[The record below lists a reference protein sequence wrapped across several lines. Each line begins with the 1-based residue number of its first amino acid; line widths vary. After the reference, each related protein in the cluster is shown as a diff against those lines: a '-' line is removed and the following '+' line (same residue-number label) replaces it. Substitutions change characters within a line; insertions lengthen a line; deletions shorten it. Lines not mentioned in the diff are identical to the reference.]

1 MKEYKVYCCEICGTN
16 YNALKDLQEYMKDKY
31 AITGLSKYRDYYA
44 AIGEAIGEMLA
55 LDRIV
60 KKNNELKKELEIA
73 IGCIKDCG
81 DCPVGQC
88 DAGPAPVWRPRLSA
102 AGGGARFTCLSAPV

>member
-1 MKEYKVYCCEICGTN
+1 MTN
-16 YNALKDLQEYMKDKY
+16 KINVLKDLQEHMKDKY

-44 AIGEAIGEMLA
+44 SIGEAIGEMQA
-55 LDRIV
+55 LDKIV

-88 DAGPAPVWRPRLSA
+88 DGYAKNCDERIAAYFKEKAGIDESSEIVRT
-102 AGGGARFTCLSAPV
+102 GGMKNE